1 MHGGI
6 ASAGQVVGDQDT
18 IQRGGV
24 MDLFGNWHRKLQFS
38 AVNTMMGIGFL
49 TLAALAVSATAGP
62 TQTADGAP
70 HFEVASVKVSVA
82 GPDGKGGNESIVAHP
97 GSLTMRRVR
106 LRACIRW
113 AYDLKEYQ
121 VAGLNWM
128 GSPGWLGSDVARYE
142 IEAKAAAGTTVA
154 ELRLMLR
161 ALLAE
166 RFAVRVHRETREVPA
181 YLLTVYKQGPDLKAS
196 EDSSGESTP
205 GVRGGVLSLT
215 KTSMAEFAEWLS
227 GPMGA
232 PVVDATKLQGRFD
245 LSINEAPYLPA
256 SGATREDSQY
266 AFVKAIQE
274 QLGLKLEKRSTPI
287 EMLIVDSADK
297 TPTGN

>member
-1 MHGGI
+1 
-6 ASAGQVVGDQDT
+6 
-18 IQRGGV
+18 
-24 MDLFGNWHRKLQFS
+24 MDLFGNWHRKLQFN
-38 AVNTMMGIGFL
+38 AVNTKMGIGFL
-49 TLAALAVSATAGP
+49 TLAALAVSATAAP
-62 TQTADGAP
+62 TQAGDGVP
-70 HFEVASVKVSVA
+70 RFEVASVKTTVA
-82 GPDGKGGNESIVAHP
+82 RTDGMGGNESIVAHP

-128 GSPGWLGSDVARYE
+128 GSPGWLGGDVARYE

-161 ALLAE
+161 TLLAE

-196 EDSSGESTP
+196 EDSTGEGTP

-287 EMLIVDSADK
+287 EMLIVDSAEK